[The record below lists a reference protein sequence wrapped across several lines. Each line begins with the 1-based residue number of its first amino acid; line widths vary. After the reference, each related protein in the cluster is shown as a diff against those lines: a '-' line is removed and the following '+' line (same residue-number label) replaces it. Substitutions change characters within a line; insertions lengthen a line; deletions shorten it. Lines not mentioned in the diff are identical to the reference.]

1 MKRMPSLIG
10 MPMLYHDLRA
20 RHRSIELPQSSAK
33 TMPFPLSFPTSERKT
48 MPRMF
53 SMCVATVTAGLLA
66 SASLTGCQPDYSPNT
81 YASAAAQLANKV
93 DQGIVVG
100 VRAIQISAD
109 TTLATGTGAAAGGIA
124 GSQVGGA
131 AGSAF
136 GALTGSVAGGVAGN
150 VIGHAEGD
158 TNGFEYIVRK
168 DNGDLLSVTQKDA
181 APLAIGAKVL
191 IIEGPQARV
200 VTDYTVQ
207 LPKPEAPKAAQADA
221 GKPAGA
227 PAAPPSEGPTPLTAT
242 VGPAMPPIALPAT
255 APSTSPVPTAVL
267 PGAQPAVTQPAQT
280 TPAPATVV
288 SAPPEPGAKQA
299 EAKPVTAAPVGT
311 TIVAAPSTP
320 ENAKAPTPIVPPA
333 QAKPEESA
341 PKSTGN

>member
-1 MKRMPSLIG
+1 MKRMPSLNG
-10 MPMLYHDLRA
+10 TPMLYHAQRA

-33 TMPFPLSFPTSERKT
+33 TMPFLLYFPAFERKI

-53 SMCVATVTAGLLA
+53 SMCVTVVTAGLLA
-66 SASLTGCQPDYSPNT
+66 SAFLTGCQPDYSPNT

-124 GSQVGGA
+124 GSQVGGT

-150 VIGHAEGD
+150 VIGHAQGD

-168 DNGDLLSVTQKDA
+168 DNGDLLSVTQKDVA
-181 APLAIGAKVL
+181 ALPIGAKVL

-207 LPKPEAPKAAQADA
+207 LPKPETPKAAVPVQTIPMSSPVA
-221 GKPAGA
+221 A
-227 PAAPPSEGPTPLTAT
+227 PAAAASVPSE
-242 VGPAMPPIALPAT
+242 PA
-255 APSTSPVPTAVL
+255 
-267 PGAQPAVTQPAQT
+267 
-280 TPAPATVV
+280 
-288 SAPPEPGAKQA
+288 AKQV

-311 TIVAAPSTP
+311 TIVAAPDS
-320 ENAKAPTPIVPPA
+320 AKAPTPTVPA
-333 QAKPEESA
+333 VQAKPAENA
-341 PKSTGN
+341 TKRNGD

>member
-1 MKRMPSLIG
+1 MPSLNR
-10 MPMLYHDLRA
+10 MPMLYHA
-20 RHRSIELPQSSAK
+20 RCTRHCSIELPQSSAK
-33 TMPFPLSFPTSERKT
+33 TMPFPLSFPASERKA

-53 SMCVATVTAGLLA
+53 SMCVTAVTAGLLA
-66 SASLTGCQPDYSPNT
+66 SAFLTGCQPDYSPNT

-124 GSQVGGA
+124 GSQVGGT

-150 VIGHAEGD
+150 VIGHAQGD

-207 LPKPEAPKAAQADA
+207 LPKPETPKTADA
-221 GKPAGA
+221 GK
-227 PAAPPSEGPTPLTAT
+227 PAAPPSEGPTPVAVTI
-242 VGPAMPPIALPAT
+242 GPAMPPIALPGTTSSAT
-255 APSTSPVPTAVL
+255 PVPAL
-267 PGAQPAVTQPAQT
+267 ASPGAIQSAPL
-280 TPAPATVV
+280 PAPAAVASTP
-288 SAPPEPGAKQA
+288 SEAGGKQE

-311 TIVAAPSTP
+311 TIVVAPPTP
-320 ENAKAPTPIVPPA
+320 ESAKAPVPITQPA
-333 QAKPEESA
+333 QARPEENA
-341 PKSTGN
+341 AKPAGN

>member
-1 MKRMPSLIG
+1 MPSLNR
-10 MPMLYHDLRA
+10 MPMLYHA
-20 RHRSIELPQSSAK
+20 HRTRNRFIELPQSSAK
-33 TMPFPLSFPTSERKT
+33 TMPFPLSFPVSERKA

-53 SMCVATVTAGLLA
+53 SMCVTAMTAGLLA
-66 SASLTGCQPDYSPNT
+66 SAFLTGCQPDYSPNT
-81 YASAAAQLANKV
+81 YASTAAQLANKV

-124 GSQVGGA
+124 GSQVGGT

-207 LPKPEAPKAAQADA
+207 LPKPETPKAAEA
-221 GKPAGA
+221 GKSAT
-227 PAAPPSEGPTPLTAT
+227 PPSEGPAPVTT
-242 VGPAMPPIALPAT
+242 VVRPAMPPIALPGA
-255 APSTSPVPTAVL
+255 APVTTPVPTMAL
-267 PGAQPAVTQPAQT
+267 PATQPTTTQPAQIVPVPL
-280 TPAPATVV
+280 PAPAPTAVV
-288 SAPPEPGAKQA
+288 STPPETAEKQQ
-299 EAKPVTAAPVGT
+299 EPKSITAAPVGT
-311 TIVAAPSTP
+311 TIVAAPSPPDSTR
-320 ENAKAPTPIVPPA
+320 APTPTAPPA
-333 QAKPEESA
+333 RAKPEEST